1 MVGNQMIPRY
11 FRIASLLRNK
21 ILSGQ
26 HEPGERLPTADEM
39 AEQFAVSKITI
50 RTALSRLQAEGL
62 IKSMRA
68 KGSFVSESVPVP
80 KQFIVTGRVFN
91 IVQDAERYEVKAFE
105 VQSTKV
111 GETRICKDIQNFLG
125 LSNGDEIAFSRR
137 IRLLKGVP
145 IWFLENFFTQ
155 DIGKYLTKRD
165 LSKKPLLKILK
176 EKAGIKVGRG
186 EMYLEAVPA
195 ESDVAEFLN
204 CQAYD
209 PLFHIQVYYWLSSGE
224 PLELAN
230 AYLRAEYFKY
240 KIDLDPEGF
249 ENI

>member
-1 MVGNQMIPRY
+1 MIPHY
-11 FRIASLLRNK
+11 FRVASLLRHK

-26 HEPGERLPTADEM
+26 HEPGERLPTADEL
-39 AEQFAVSKITI
+39 AEQFGVSKITI

-68 KGSFVSESVPVP
+68 KGSFVSKNVPVP

-91 IVQDAERYEVKAFE
+91 IVQDAERYQVKAYDI
-105 VQSTKV
+105 QHATV
-111 GETRICKDIQNFLG
+111 GETRISRDLQNFLG
-125 LSNGDEIAFSRR
+125 LSNDDEIAFARR

-145 IWFLENFFTQ
+145 IWFLENFLTP
-155 DIGKYLTKRD
+155 DKAKYLTKRD
-165 LSKKPLLKILK
+165 LSRKPLLKTLK
-176 EKAGIKVGRG
+176 EKAGITVGRG

-195 ESDVAEFLN
+195 EAEVAEFLH

-209 PLFHIQVYYWLSSGE
+209 PLFHIQVYYWLPTGE
-224 PLELAN
+224 PLEVAN
-230 AYLRAEYFKY
+230 AFLRAEYFKY